1 MVRNRVKELRKERR
15 LRQEELAGRINISQ
29 QTVSRI
35 ENGDNALAADILM
48 SLANYF
54 DVSIDYILYR
64 SDSRR
69 GEESRVEF
77 DEIQERNY
85 NLCRRYEQLNRKN
98 QELIFNLTEELESGQ
113 RLRERFLNMKREKRE
128 YKVRFLEMGICQN
141 RITDN
146 DSARYREEHGRTLFF
161 CAFLRIIV

>member
-69 GEESRVEF
+69 GEGSRVEF

-113 RLRERFLNMKREKRE
+113 RLRERFLNMKREKIE
-128 YKVRFLEMGICQN
+128 
-141 RITDN
+141 
-146 DSARYREEHGRTLFF
+146 
-161 CAFLRIIV
+161 

>member
-98 QELIFNLTEELESGQ
+98 QELVFNLTEELESGQ

-128 YKVRFLEMGICQN
+128 
-141 RITDN
+141 
-146 DSARYREEHGRTLFF
+146 
-161 CAFLRIIV
+161 

>member
-1 MVRNRVKELRKERR
+1 MVRNRVKELRKERS

-54 DVSIDYILYR
+54 GVSIDYILYR

-69 GEESRVEF
+69 EVENQAEF
-77 DEIQERNY
+77 DEILERNY
-85 NLCRRYEQLNRKN
+85 ILCRKYEKLNRKN
-98 QELIFNLTEELESGQ
+98 QELIFHLTEELGNGQ
-113 RLRERFLNMKREKRE
+113 RLKEEFLNMKKKEK
-128 YKVRFLEMGICQN
+128 Q
-141 RITDN
+141 
-146 DSARYREEHGRTLFF
+146 
-161 CAFLRIIV
+161 

>member
-69 GEESRVEF
+69 GEERRVEC

-128 YKVRFLEMGICQN
+128 
-141 RITDN
+141 
-146 DSARYREEHGRTLFF
+146 
-161 CAFLRIIV
+161 

>member
-54 DVSIDYILYR
+54 GVSVDYILYR

-69 GEESRVEF
+69 GAE
-77 DEIQERNY
+77 
-85 NLCRRYEQLNRKN
+85 N
-98 QELIFNLTEELESGQ
+98 QTAVKPQKSGIDLQ
-113 RLRERFLNMKREKRE
+113 S
-128 YKVRFLEMGICQN
+128 
-141 RITDN
+141 D
-146 DSARYREEHGRTLFF
+146 GRTGKRT
-161 CAFLRIIV
+161 AFQGGATEQEKGKAKIE

>member
-1 MVRNRVKELRKERR
+1 MVRNRVKELRKERS

-54 DVSIDYILYR
+54 GVSIDYILYR

-69 GEESRVEF
+69 GEENQAEF
-77 DEIQERNY
+77 DEILERNY
-85 NLCRRYEQLNRKN
+85 ILCRKYEKLNRKN
-98 QELIFNLTEELESGQ
+98 QELIFHLTEELGNGQ
-113 RLRERFLNMKREKRE
+113 RLKEEFLNMKKKEK
-128 YKVRFLEMGICQN
+128 Q
-141 RITDN
+141 
-146 DSARYREEHGRTLFF
+146 
-161 CAFLRIIV
+161 

>member
-1 MVRNRVKELRKERR
+1 MVRNRVKELRKERK

-35 ENGDNALAADILM
+35 ENGDNALAADILV

-54 DVSIDYILYR
+54 GVSIDYILYR

-69 GEESRVEF
+69 GVESQIEF
-77 DEIQERNY
+77 NEIQERNY

-98 QELIFNLTEELESGQ
+98 QELIYELTEELESSQ
-113 RLRERFLNMKREKRE
+113 LVKEKSVNKKKE
-128 YKVRFLEMGICQN
+128 
-141 RITDN
+141 T
-146 DSARYREEHGRTLFF
+146 EE
-161 CAFLRIIV
+161 

>member
-69 GEESRVEF
+69 GEGSRVEF

-98 QELIFNLTEELESGQ
+98 QELIFHLTEELGNGQ
-113 RLRERFLNMKREKRE
+113 RLKEEFLNMKKKEK
-128 YKVRFLEMGICQN
+128 Q
-141 RITDN
+141 
-146 DSARYREEHGRTLFF
+146 
-161 CAFLRIIV
+161 

>member
-1 MVRNRVKELRKERR
+1 MVRNRVKELRKERK

-54 DVSIDYILYR
+54 GVSIDYILYR

-69 GEESRVEF
+69 GAESQAEF
-77 DEIQERNY
+77 NEVQERNY
-85 NLCRRYEQLNRKN
+85 DLCRRYEQLSQKN
-98 QELIFNLTEELESGQ
+98 QELIYSLTEELESGQ
-113 RLRERFLNMKREKRE
+113 RVKDEFVSKKKETKE
-128 YKVRFLEMGICQN
+128 
-141 RITDN
+141 
-146 DSARYREEHGRTLFF
+146 
-161 CAFLRIIV
+161 

>member
-69 GEESRVEF
+69 GEGSRVEF

-128 YKVRFLEMGICQN
+128 
-141 RITDN
+141 
-146 DSARYREEHGRTLFF
+146 
-161 CAFLRIIV
+161 

>member
-54 DVSIDYILYR
+54 GVSVDYILYR

-69 GEESRVEF
+69 GAENQTEF
-77 DEIQERNY
+77 NEIQERSY
-85 NLCRRYEQLNRKN
+85 NLCRKYEQLNRKN
-98 QELIFNLTEELESGQ
+98 QELIYNLTEELGNGQ
-113 RLRERFLNMKREKRE
+113 RFKEELLSRKKEKQ
-128 YKVRFLEMGICQN
+128 K
-141 RITDN
+141 
-146 DSARYREEHGRTLFF
+146 
-161 CAFLRIIV
+161 

>member
-1 MVRNRVKELRKERR
+1 MVRNRVKELRKERK

-54 DVSIDYILYR
+54 GVSIDYILYR

-69 GEESRVEF
+69 EVEGQVEF
-77 DEIQERNY
+77 NEIQERNY

-98 QELIFNLTEELESGQ
+98 QELIFNLTEELENSQ
-113 RLRERFLNMKREKRE
+113 RVKEELVNQKKEAEK
-128 YKVRFLEMGICQN
+128 
-141 RITDN
+141 
-146 DSARYREEHGRTLFF
+146 
-161 CAFLRIIV
+161 

>member
-69 GEESRVEF
+69 GVESQIEF
-77 DEIQERNY
+77 NEILERNY
-85 NLCRRYEQLNRKN
+85 NLCRRYEHLNRKN
-98 QELIFNLTEELESGQ
+98 QELIFHLTEELESGQ
-113 RLRERFLNMKREKRE
+113 QLREKFLDREGKTKE
-128 YKVRFLEMGICQN
+128 
-141 RITDN
+141 
-146 DSARYREEHGRTLFF
+146 
-161 CAFLRIIV
+161 

>member
-1 MVRNRVKELRKERR
+1 MVRNRVKELRKERK

-54 DVSIDYILYR
+54 GVSIDYILYR

-69 GEESRVEF
+69 GAESQTEF
-77 DEIQERNY
+77 NEVQERNY
-85 NLCRRYEQLNRKN
+85 NLCRRYEQLSPKN
-98 QELIFNLTEELESGQ
+98 QELIYSLTEELESGQ
-113 RLRERFLNMKREKRE
+113 RVKDEFVSKKKETTE
-128 YKVRFLEMGICQN
+128 
-141 RITDN
+141 
-146 DSARYREEHGRTLFF
+146 
-161 CAFLRIIV
+161 

>member
-113 RLRERFLNMKREKRE
+113 RLRERFLNMKREKR
-128 YKVRFLEMGICQN
+128 
-141 RITDN
+141 D
-146 DSARYREEHGRTLFF
+146 
-161 CAFLRIIV
+161 

>member
-113 RLRERFLNMKREKRE
+113 RLRERFLNMKREKIE
-128 YKVRFLEMGICQN
+128 
-141 RITDN
+141 
-146 DSARYREEHGRTLFF
+146 
-161 CAFLRIIV
+161 

>member
-128 YKVRFLEMGICQN
+128 
-141 RITDN
+141 
-146 DSARYREEHGRTLFF
+146 
-161 CAFLRIIV
+161 

>member
-1 MVRNRVKELRKERR
+1 MVRNRVKELRKERK

-54 DVSIDYILYR
+54 GVTIDYILYR

-69 GEESRVEF
+69 GVESQIEF
-77 DEIQERNY
+77 NEIQERNY
-85 NLCRRYEQLNRKN
+85 NLCRRYEQLNQKN
-98 QELIFNLTEELESGQ
+98 QELIFNLTEELENSQ
-113 RLRERFLNMKREKRE
+113 RVK
-128 YKVRFLEMGICQN
+128 
-141 RITDN
+141 
-146 DSARYREEHGRTLFF
+146 EEAVNKKKETE
-161 CAFLRIIV
+161 

>member
-54 DVSIDYILYR
+54 DVSIDYILIVQIH
-64 SDSRR
+64 
-69 GEESRVEF
+69 EEG
-77 DEIQERNY
+77 
-85 NLCRRYEQLNRKN
+85 RKA
-98 QELIFNLTEELESGQ
+98 G
-113 RLRERFLNMKREKRE
+113 
-128 YKVRFLEMGICQN
+128 
-141 RITDN
+141 
-146 DSARYREEHGRTLFF
+146 
-161 CAFLRIIV
+161 

>member
-1 MVRNRVKELRKERR
+1 MVRNRVKELRKERS

-54 DVSIDYILYR
+54 GVSIDYILYR

-98 QELIFNLTEELESGQ
+98 QELIFHLTEELGNGQ
-113 RLRERFLNMKREKRE
+113 RLKEEFLNMKKKEK
-128 YKVRFLEMGICQN
+128 Q
-141 RITDN
+141 
-146 DSARYREEHGRTLFF
+146 
-161 CAFLRIIV
+161 

>member
-1 MVRNRVKELRKERR
+1 MVRNRVKELRKERK

-35 ENGDNALAADILM
+35 ENGDNALAADILV

-54 DVSIDYILYR
+54 GVSIDYILYR

-69 GEESRVEF
+69 GVESQIEF
-77 DEIQERNY
+77 NEIQERNY

-98 QELIFNLTEELESGQ
+98 QELIYELTEELESSQ
-113 RLRERFLNMKREKRE
+113 RVKEKSVNKKKE
-128 YKVRFLEMGICQN
+128 
-141 RITDN
+141 T
-146 DSARYREEHGRTLFF
+146 EE
-161 CAFLRIIV
+161 

>member
-69 GEESRVEF
+69 GVESQIEF
-77 DEIQERNY
+77 NEILERNY
-85 NLCRRYEQLNRKN
+85 NLCRRYEHLNRKN
-98 QELIFNLTEELESGQ
+98 QELIFHLTEELESGQ
-113 RLRERFLNMKREKRE
+113 QLREKLLDREGKRKE
-128 YKVRFLEMGICQN
+128 
-141 RITDN
+141 
-146 DSARYREEHGRTLFF
+146 
-161 CAFLRIIV
+161 

>member
-1 MVRNRVKELRKERR
+1 MVRNRVKELRKERK

-54 DVSIDYILYR
+54 GVSIDYILYR

-69 GEESRVEF
+69 GVESQTEF
-77 DEIQERNY
+77 NEIQERNY
-85 NLCRRYEQLNRKN
+85 NLCRRYEQLNLKN
-98 QELIFNLTEELESGQ
+98 
-113 RLRERFLNMKREKRE
+113 
-128 YKVRFLEMGICQN
+128 
-141 RITDN
+141 
-146 DSARYREEHGRTLFF
+146 
-161 CAFLRIIV
+161 

>member
-35 ENGDNALAADILM
+35 ENGDNGLAADILM

-128 YKVRFLEMGICQN
+128 
-141 RITDN
+141 
-146 DSARYREEHGRTLFF
+146 
-161 CAFLRIIV
+161 

>member
-1 MVRNRVKELRKERR
+1 MVRNRVKELRKERK

-54 DVSIDYILYR
+54 GVSIDYILYR

-69 GEESRVEF
+69 EGESQIEF
-77 DEIQERNY
+77 NEIQERNY

-98 QELIFNLTEELESGQ
+98 QELIFNLTEELENSQ
-113 RLRERFLNMKREKRE
+113 RVKEELVNKKKEAEK
-128 YKVRFLEMGICQN
+128 
-141 RITDN
+141 
-146 DSARYREEHGRTLFF
+146 
-161 CAFLRIIV
+161 